1 MPSHPLTC
9 ELALQLVHSSVVKL
23 LDTVRAAG
31 LQFVMGWGIK
41 DIKGGEQ
48 NQQRSIR

>member
-9 ELALQLVHSSVVKL
+9 ELALQPVHSSVVKL
-23 LDTVRAAG
+23 LDTVRVAG
-31 LQFVMGWGIK
+31 LQFVMAVIK

-48 NQQRSIR
+48 NQQRSIH